1 MVVREKEVMF
11 AWSSVGYKMNIPVL
25 NFILENRLKYNLLTD
40 PDFVHPLEIKSKKTK
55 INFKWNK
62 KL

>member
-1 MVVREKEVMF
+1 MF
-11 AWSSVGYKMNIPVL
+11 AWSSVGYKINIPVL
-25 NFILENRLKYNLLTD
+25 NFILENGLKYNLLSD
-40 PDFVHPLEIKSKKTK
+40 PNFVHPLEIKIKTTK

>member
-1 MVVREKEVMF
+1 
-11 AWSSVGYKMNIPVL
+11 MNIPVL

-55 INFKWNK
+55 INFK
-62 KL
+62 